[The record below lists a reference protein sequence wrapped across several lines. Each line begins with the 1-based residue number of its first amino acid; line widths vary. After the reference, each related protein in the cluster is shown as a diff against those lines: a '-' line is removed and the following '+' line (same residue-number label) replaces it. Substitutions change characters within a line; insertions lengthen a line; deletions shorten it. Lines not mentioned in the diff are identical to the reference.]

1 MKIKENNYPFPESF
15 NGASSVPRRDQIL
28 TGQATIP
35 TESVGLKM
43 AV

>member
-1 MKIKENNYPFPESF
+1 MAHPLFRAEENM
-15 NGASSVPRRDQIL
+15 
-28 TGQATIP
+28 TGQTTIP